1 MIGTPRPKVTWI
13 RNCVE
18 LTNTFKYAPIEE
30 AHGVY
35 KLEIY
40 KPTQK
45 DSGQYTIRAKNK
57 IDTIETTYQVQFVK
71 PQSVHLPGLH
81 FAHGGILRDKEEA
94 IIQASEDAL
103 YAKEQYELI
112 KSGGFVSPYRK
123 PRPPVLGPSRLKF
136 ATQLR
141 DRTALAGGKVRFA
154 CLVIG
159 SDPNIQWL
167 KDDKPI
173 EYGRH
178 VKSLTAEGYTTL
190 DIDKLTE
197 HMTGEYKCVA
207 SNENC
212 EPVVT
217 SCFMRVF
224 EARQTGDKAE
234 PIFLL
239 SIRGM
244 SSPKLQVCD
253 CATVLRSPSSCAHVY
268 LPIGLF

>member
-1 MIGTPRPKVTWI
+1 MIGTPLPKVTWI

-18 LTNTFKYAPIEE
+18 LTNTFKYSTIED

-35 KLEIY
+35 RLEIY
-40 KPTQK
+40 KPTPK

-57 IDTIETTYQVQFVK
+57 IDTIETTYQLQFIR
-71 PQSVHLPGLH
+71 QQHAHIPGMQI
-81 FAHGGILRDKEEA
+81 AHSGYLKDKEEA
-94 IIQASEDAL
+94 IIQAAEDAL

-123 PRPPVLGPSRLKF
+123 PHAPVLGPSRLKF

-173 EYGRH
+173 AYGKH
-178 VKSLTAEGYTTL
+178 VKSLTAEGMTTL
-190 DIDKLTE
+190 DIDKISVD
-197 HMTGEYKCVA
+197 MTGEYKCVA
-207 SNENC
+207 SNDKR

-224 EARQTGDKAE
+224 EARQEGDKAE

-239 SIRGM
+239 SIRGNY
-244 SSPKLQVCD
+244 K
-253 CATVLRSPSSCAHVY
+253 
-268 LPIGLF
+268 